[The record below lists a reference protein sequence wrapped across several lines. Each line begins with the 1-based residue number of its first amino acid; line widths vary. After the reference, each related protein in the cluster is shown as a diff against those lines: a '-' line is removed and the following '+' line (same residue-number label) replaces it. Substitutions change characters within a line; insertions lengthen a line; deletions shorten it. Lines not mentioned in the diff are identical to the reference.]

1 MKVYQSIE
9 EFAGIANA
17 VVTIGTFDG
26 VHLGHQQ
33 IIKRLKDLAI
43 EDKGETV
50 VLSFFPHPR
59 MVLQPDDNDLKL
71 ITTMPERIEL
81 LRSYGVDH
89 LIIQP
94 FDKKFSMTTAVE
106 FV

>member
-1 MKVYQSIE
+1 MPNDYFCIPMKVYQSIE
-9 EFAGIANA
+9 EFHGISNA

-26 VHLGHQQ
+26 VHIGHQQ

-43 EDKGETV
+43 EGKGETV

-71 ITTMPERIEL
+71 ITTLDERIEL
-81 LRSYGVDH
+81 LRSFGIQH
-89 LIIQP
+89 LIVQP
-94 FDKKFSMTTAVE
+94 FSKE
-106 FV
+106 